1 LGDADLDVV
10 PLLREFYGA
19 VHRPPSNLFQFVV
32 WEVLSEHASTAR
44 RDLAWN
50 ALRRI
55 PALTPDAMFR
65 APAKALAE
73 AVALSGA
80 PQDPTLDRLRVIVD
94 AFKRRRDALD
104 AATWPTQNALA
115 ASRMLSAIPGID
127 EAIRRR
133 ALLFAVRLPIMPP
146 DDEVSRVVCRLTQ
159 LIDLAA
165 ATRMRSPVRARRSA
179 RRWLALRLEPNHDVY
194 CEAVTYL
201 RHHARHTCLAV
212 GPHCQVCPL
221 ASRCRSKS
229 HTSPHPQAQG
239 GPAAS

>member
-1 LGDADLDVV
+1 LGDADLDAV

-19 VHRPPSNLFQFVV
+19 VHRPPANLFQFVV

-73 AVALSGA
+73 AVALTGA
-80 PQDPTLDRLRVIVD
+80 PQEPTLDRLRAIVD
-94 AFKRRRDALD
+94 AFKRRRETFD
-104 AATWPTQNALA
+104 AATWPKQNALA
-115 ASRMLSAIPGID
+115 ATRMLSAIPGID

-133 ALLFAVRLPIMPP
+133 ALLFAVGLPIMPP

-159 LIDLAA
+159 PIDLAV
-165 ATRMRSPVRARRSA
+165 ATPTRSPVRVRRSA
-179 RRWLALRLEPNHDVY
+179 RRWLTLRLPPNHDAY

-221 ASRCRSKS
+221 ATRCRSKG
-229 HTSPHPQAQG
+229 HTG
-239 GPAAS
+239 GNPPAHRG